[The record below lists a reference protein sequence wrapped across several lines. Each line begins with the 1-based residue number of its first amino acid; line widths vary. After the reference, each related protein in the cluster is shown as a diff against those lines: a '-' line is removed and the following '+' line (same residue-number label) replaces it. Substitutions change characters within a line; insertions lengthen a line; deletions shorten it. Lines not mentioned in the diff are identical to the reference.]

1 MRHLLAFLLATLA
14 AALAPSACF
23 AVWFFAVGGTSG
35 LPALPLLFL
44 AAGVIALL
52 HAAVLGLPIAACLL
66 KLGRFQLL
74 PMTLAGAAIGG
85 IPALLWRVSNMD
97 PAQLPVADHAA
108 FGAVAAG
115 LGAVGS
121 AAFFFTYRSMRPYNS
136 FKPTPSARPNQ
147 GVSHS

>member
-35 LPALPLLFL
+35 LPALPLLY
-44 AAGVIALL
+44 
-52 HAAVLGLPIAACLL
+52 AAVLGLPIAACLL